1 MSKKTKRKNTKRFFM
16 IAVIIIVFIILLSSS
31 KDQMMKI
38 TYKKDYSE
46 YVSKYSEE
54 YNVEEDLIYAIIKAE
69 SNFDPNAQSNKDA
82 QGLMQ
87 LMYSTAEE
95 IANKINI
102 NLTEDNILDPDI
114 NINLGTNYISSLLNK
129 YECVEIALA
138 AYNAGSGNV
147 DKWIEN
153 GVIQSDGS
161 DIENIP
167 YKETNTYVRK
177 VMRDYNIYMQLEG

>member
-1 MSKKTKRKNTKRFFM
+1 MGKKTKRKNTKRFFV
-16 IAVIIIVFIILLSSS
+16 IAMMIIVFIILISNS
-31 KDQMMKI
+31 KEQMMKI

-95 IANKINI
+95 IADKINI
-102 NLTEDNILDPDI
+102 SLTEDNILDPEI

-129 YECVEIALA
+129 YDCVEIALA

-177 VMRDYNIYMQLEG
+177 VMRDYNIYLQLEG

>member
-1 MSKKTKRKNTKRFFM
+1 MGKKTKRKNTKRF
-16 IAVIIIVFIILLSSS
+16 VIIVISIIVLIILISSS
-31 KDQMMKI
+31 KEQMMKI
-38 TYKKDYSE
+38 TYKKEYTE

-95 IANKINI
+95 IADKINI
-102 NLTEDNILDPDI
+102 SLTEDNILDPEI

-129 YECVEIALA
+129 YDCVEIALA